1 MFKKSFKAQV
11 WFTVLRASLILLAV
25 VPCMMEWTRIG
36 ELEERVVAARLST
49 YYQKSESRPDHI
61 FVCVALLA
69 LEKTHPVGRFPW
81 MVFDQSLARQISIK
95 NHGMKNQ
102 SENVG
107 RSILVCHQLCFR
119 TRRET
124 LSEVLLD
131 FFGNSSHSEMLLV
144 QWENSGTSA
153 VPGVLLATSPPT
165 CSGGSFTSCAL
176 AHCQY

>member
-1 MFKKSFKAQV
+1 MVYSAE
-11 WFTVLRASLILLAV
+11 SLAYSSSCRPV
-25 VPCMMEWTRIG
+25 YDGVNPHWRTRG
-36 ELEERVVAARLST
+36 ESGGST
-49 YYQKSESRPDHI
+49 TLYYQKSESRPDHI

-144 QWENSGTSA
+144 Q
-153 VPGVLLATSPPT
+153 
-165 CSGGSFTSCAL
+165 
-176 AHCQY
+176 